1 MTRFHLYAAIPIL
14 LVAGFVFLS
23 AYGAWN
29 RRRREKETLRSIA
42 RSLGFTFSE
51 PESRSAFVRLIG
63 DWEMRGRYNGVP
75 VRVYGE
81 RVTGQQHTTEVT
93 FIDATAEC
101 RTRCQLAITRETTL
115 SRIGGGL
122 GMQDITTGNEDL
134 DRRVVIKGVPI
145 HIVQRITSNT
155 RLQRE
160 LLRLFENEGTLHV
173 DLKGVHYRQGTVF
186 TDEQVLRA
194 RLEAMTR
201 TVSALEEATA

>member
-14 LVAGFVFLS
+14 LVAGFVLLG

-29 RRRREKETLRSIA
+29 RRRREKEALRSIA

-63 DWEMRGRYNGVP
+63 DWEMRGTYGGVP

-81 RVTGQQHTTEVT
+81 RVTGQRHTTEVT
-93 FIDATAEC
+93 FIDAMAEC
-101 RTRCQLAITRETTL
+101 RTKGQLVITRETTL
-115 SRIGGGL
+115 SRVGGAL

-145 HIVQRITSNT
+145 HIVQRITSNA

-160 LLRLFENEGTLHV
+160 LVRLFENEGTFHV

-201 TVSALEEATA
+201 TVSALEEAAA